1 MTWTFSSD
9 LAAYL
14 AAARPAI
21 AAEPVANTSLLTVID
36 ALERRGP
43 DAYGPDAPFFGWWTG
58 EDGAVA
64 GALLCT
70 PPYPLLIGT
79 LPAGAVRE
87 LGAALGSEPVL
98 AGVDALNA
106 RRDDARV
113 LAAAW
118 GKPTEVAEEN
128 RLYRLAGLLAPDPVP
143 AGRARFAG
151 PADLPL
157 LLDWVTA
164 FKQESGEGG
173 TASEAALRDRLSYGG
188 MLLWE
193 DAGDPVSLAGFF
205 RPVGAVARIG
215 PVYTPPERRGRGYAA
230 GVTHAVSEAA
240 YAAGAVEVLLFADLA
255 NPTSN
260 GVYRRLGYAPVEDRV
275 EVEVVAA

>member
-1 MTWTFSSD
+1 MPWTFTSD

-14 AAARPAI
+14 AVARPAV
-21 AAEPVANTSLLTVID
+21 AADPVANTSLLTVID

-43 DAYGPDAPFFGWWTG
+43 GAFGSADPLFGWWTG
-58 EDGAVA
+58 EDAAVA

-70 PPYPLLIGT
+70 PPYPLMIGA
-79 LPAGAVRE
+79 LPAEAVRE
-87 LGAALGSEPVL
+87 LGIALTAEPLL
-98 AGVDALNA
+98 AGVDALTA
-106 RRDDARV
+106 RREDARA

-118 GKPTEVAEEN
+118 GKPTEIAEEN
-128 RLYRLAGLLAPDPVP
+128 RLYRLAGLIAPDPAP
-143 AGRARFAG
+143 AGRARLAT
-151 PADLPL
+151 PEDLPL

-193 DAGDPVSLAGFF
+193 DAGAPVSLAGFF
-205 RPVGAVARIG
+205 RPVGAVTRVG
-215 PVYTPPERRGRGYAA
+215 PVYTPPELRGRGYAA
-230 GVTHAVSEAA
+230 GVTYAASEAA
-240 YAAGAVEVLLFADLA
+240 YAAGAHEVLLFTDLA

-260 GVYRRLGYAPVEDRV
+260 GVYQRLGYTPVEDRV
-275 EVEVVAA
+275 EVGLTAT